1 MGNDTFRDL
10 LILKVYD
17 ELNDRQAAEL
27 KTHLAECLSCRAELS
42 ELENLA
48 AFLRRESPEP
58 PEVALWQ
65 ARQRLTRSLRTKEIA
80 SDRRWAARLR
90 DWISGLPMM
99 LRPAYAC
106 GAVAALAAGVA
117 LGYLLFH
124 PGEPDAGPFDP
135 LARPDIRI
143 SNVTLEQPDP
153 GTRTVL
159 VSFEAMRLVRMEGD
173 VDDPRIQR
181 VLTHALLSAQNPGV
195 RLRAVDAIGSRG
207 TDGSDPEIL
216 AALIGAMRTDPN
228 PAVRHNALLAL
239 RRYPTTPE
247 LNRAFADVLVNDRNA
262 RLRIE
267 AIEALHSTAGE
278 GIGLEPVLIQH
289 LERSLREDDNDF
301 VRRRTQS
308 LLETAGYNQF

>member
-1 MGNDTFRDL
+1 
-10 LILKVYD
+10 
-17 ELNDRQAAEL
+17 
-27 KTHLAECLSCRAELS
+27 
-42 ELENLA
+42 
-48 AFLRRESPEP
+48 
-58 PEVALWQ
+58 
-65 ARQRLTRSLRTKEIA
+65 
-80 SDRRWAARLR
+80 
-90 DWISGLPMM
+90 
-99 LRPAYAC
+99 
-106 GAVAALAAGVA
+106 
-117 LGYLLFH
+117 
-124 PGEPDAGPFDP
+124 
-135 LARPDIRI
+135 
-143 SNVTLEQPDP
+143 
-153 GTRTVL
+153 
-159 VSFEAMRLVRMEGD
+159 MEGD